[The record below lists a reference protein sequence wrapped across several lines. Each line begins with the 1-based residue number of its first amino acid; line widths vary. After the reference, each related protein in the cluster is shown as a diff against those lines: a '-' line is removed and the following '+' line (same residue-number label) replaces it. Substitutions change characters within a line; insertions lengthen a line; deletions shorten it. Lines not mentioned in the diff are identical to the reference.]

1 MKETIPPQPEPTPLS
16 PEGQMIKLTKKKAI
30 IKKMID
36 GLTNKEKDMIIQIAN
51 CGTYNF
57 GSYYNDEDEITEYGA
72 KVLEILE
79 AELLAI
85 KDKIDELNNSLDDD
99 EDTFGGIESTVTQ

>member
-1 MKETIPPQPEPTPLS
+1 
-16 PEGQMIKLTKKKAI
+16 
-30 IKKMID
+30 MID

-57 GSYYNDEDEITEYGA
+57 GSYLNEDEEVTEYGE

-79 AELLAI
+79 AELVAI
-85 KDKIDELNNSLDDD
+85 KEKIDELNNSVD
-99 EDTFGGIESTVTQ
+99 EDGDTYGGIEGTVTR